1 VRAEE
6 LKVEGS
12 EPGALGFGIL
22 VESGGGL
29 VKEARKMAQGK
40 INKRG

>member
-22 VESGGGL
+22 VESGTGGGL
-29 VKEARKMAQGK
+29 GEGEEDGAR
-40 INKRG
+40 